1 MSSMNGMGMDSA
13 SSPIFRPYN
22 QTLARG
28 YWYIIGG
35 VVAFLL
41 LLRGIEYYQIWARLR
56 RVRTRKSMLYPTK
69 VDDLP
74 MQVFATA
81 TAITRELSYPQPHP
95 GGWLSFFRPLSS
107 GRAIVI
113 ACYWAI
119 IAYML
124 TDRAIVNDAYY
135 WERVGFRGAWI
146 SVTQVPLVY
155 LLASKSSFIGFIIG
169 TSHERLNWLHRW
181 VSRTLLVSVTVH
193 GFFFMAEWV
202 KANFVTLELSMMPV
216 VKYGLVA
223 WGLLVWTFFTS
234 LSPMRRLAYEFF
246 VLQHIVTSAVF
257 LWVLY
262 IHVPSYARYNIWFA
276 IGALLLDRAVRIVL
290 LLIRNIR
297 IRRAKSCG
305 ATQKIGHQV
314 ELQASCSEIV
324 VITIKDVHLSWKAG
338 QHMYLW
344 LPRLGPLES
353 HPFTIASPYKKAEE
367 CHCNQIQFAVRVQSG
382 FSKRI
387 HRYAMKTQETGN
399 SLTGFIAG
407 PYGTPPSW
415 EAYESLILISA
426 STGASFAMPILESIL
441 ASRTTICTQRIHFL
455 LAVRKRSH
463 IDFYVQRLNTALS
476 HAEARG
482 IELKVEIAIT
492 SDASSFV
499 ESEESD
505 KSIDDEKHLQPEHV
519 VENLGEEKIV
529 ESKQDKEET
538 MIHVD
543 SISASS
549 LTSSRRTAPVVSKC
563 CCDNGEGPSGIESS
577 RQIVYSYQRPDIATF
592 IRGPVE
598 ATGGETSVA
607 VCGGKSLVATVRN
620 AVASLSDER
629 AVHKGTGAQGIHLH
643 VEEYCF

>member
-1 MSSMNGMGMDSA
+1 
-13 SSPIFRPYN
+13 
-22 QTLARG
+22 
-28 YWYIIGG
+28 
-35 VVAFLL
+35 
-41 LLRGIEYYQIWARLR
+41 
-56 RVRTRKSMLYPTK
+56 MLYPTR

-74 MQVFATA
+74 MQIFATA

-95 GGWLSFFRPLSS
+95 GGWLSFFRPIS
-107 GRAIVI
+107 GGRVIVI
-113 ACYWAI
+113 ACYWAV

-135 WERVGFRGAWI
+135 WERIGFRGGWI

-155 LLASKSSFIGFIIG
+155 LLASKSSIIGFIIG

-202 KANFVTLELSMMPV
+202 RADFVKLELSMMPV
-216 VKYGLVA
+216 VKYGLAA
-223 WGLLVWTFFTS
+223 WGILVWTFLTS

-246 VLQHIVTSAVF
+246 VLQHIVSSAVF
-257 LWVLY
+257 LWAIYV
-262 IHVPSYARYNIWFA
+262 HVPSYARYNIWFA
-276 IGALLLDRAVRIVL
+276 IGALLLDRAVRTVL

-297 IRRAKSCG
+297 LRRAKGCG
-305 ATQKIGHQV
+305 ATQKIGHPV

-353 HPFTIASPYKKAEE
+353 HPFTIASPYKKAAE

-387 HRYAMKTQETGN
+387 HRYAIKTQETGN

-426 STGASFAMPILESIL
+426 STGASFTMPILESIL
-441 ASRTTICTQRIHFL
+441 ASKTTICTQRIHFL
-455 LAVRKRSH
+455 LVVRKRSH

-476 HAEARG
+476 HAEVRG

-492 SDASSFV
+492 GDDSSFA
-499 ESEESD
+499 ESETSG
-505 KSIDDEKHLQPEHV
+505 KVIDDEKSPQPED
-519 VENLGEEKIV
+519 IV
-529 ESKQDKEET
+529 ESPSEEESAESKEKMET
-538 MIHVD
+538 TVHVD
-543 SISASS
+543 SIPASS
-549 LTSSRRTAPVVSKC
+549 FTSSRRTAPVVSKC
-563 CCDNGEGPSGIESS
+563 CCDNGEGPSGIEST
-577 RQIVYSYQRPDIATF
+577 RQIVYSYQRPDIAAY

-598 ATGGETSVA
+598 VTGGETSVA

-620 AVASLSDER
+620 SVASLSDER

>member
-1 MSSMNGMGMDSA
+1 MDGMGMDSA
-13 SSPIFRPYN
+13 SSPMFRPYN
-22 QTLARG
+22 QKLARG
-28 YWYIIGG
+28 YWYIIAG
-35 VVAFLL
+35 VVFFLL
-41 LLRGIEYYQIWARLR
+41 FLRGTEHYQTWARLR

-69 VDDLP
+69 VTDFP

-81 TAITRELSYPQPHP
+81 TAITREMSYPQAHP
-95 GGWLSFFRPLSS
+95 GGWLSLFRPLSS
-107 GRAIVI
+107 GRVILIVI
-113 ACYWAI
+113 YWAI

-124 TDRAIVNDAYY
+124 TDRVVVNDAYY

-181 VSRTLLVSVTVH
+181 VSRTLLVTVTVH

-202 KANFVTLELSMMPV
+202 RADFVVLELTFMPV
-216 VKYGLVA
+216 VKYGLAA
-223 WGLLVWTFFTS
+223 WGILVWTFLTS

-246 VLQHIVTSAVF
+246 VLQHIVSSAVF
-257 LWVLY
+257 LWALY
-262 IHVPSYARYNIWFA
+262 IHVPSYAQYNIWFA
-276 IGALLLDRAVRIVL
+276 IGALALDRAIRTVL
-290 LLIRNIR
+290 LLVRNIR
-297 IRRAKSCG
+297 IRQAKSCG
-305 ATQKIGHQV
+305 ATQRIGHQV
-314 ELQASCSEIV
+314 ELHVSCSDIV

-353 HPFTIASPYKKAEE
+353 HPFTIASPYKRAAE
-367 CHCNQIQFAVRVQSG
+367 CHCNEIQFAVRVQSG

-387 HRYAMKTQETGN
+387 HRYAMKNQGGS

-407 PYGTPPSW
+407 PYGKPPSW
-415 EAYESLILISA
+415 EAYESLVLISA
-426 STGASFAMPILESIL
+426 STGASFTMPILESIL
-441 ASRTTICTQRIHFL
+441 ACKTAICTQRIHFL
-455 LAVRKRSH
+455 LVVKKSSH
-463 IDFYVQRLNTALS
+463 IEFYVKRLNTALS

-482 IELKVEIAIT
+482 IELKVKIAIT
-492 SDASSFV
+492 GDDSSFV
-499 ESEESD
+499 ESETSG
-505 KSIDDEKHLQPEHV
+505 KIIDDEKNEQPEDSV
-519 VENLGEEKIV
+519 KKIREGDTA
-529 ESKQDKEET
+529 ESKEVKYET
-538 MIHVD
+538 MVHID

-563 CCDNGEGPSGIESS
+563 CCDNGEGPSMTESS
-577 RQIVYSYQRPDIATF
+577 RQIVYSYERPDVGAF

-598 ATGGETSVA
+598 LTGGETSVA

-620 AVASLSDER
+620 SVASLSDER